1 MTGFELRT
9 TGVESDRSTN
19 WATTPAQVK
28 VMLIMALLL
37 ERKREEVQRANE
49 RTPSTRR
56 NEKLHLKIVWRK
68 FSWSQ
73 VNCLRLWELRFISC
87 LYILTTC
94 CNAMTKAQMAESLW
108 KQNVT
113 SLKWNVFNGP
123 YPASLLYIFGL
134 FPTNNTILITNQC
147 EKYPSSVRHQDSNP
161 WPLEYESS
169 PITTRPG
176 LH

>member
-28 VMLIMALLL
+28 VVLIMALLL

-123 YPASLLYIFGL
+123 
-134 FPTNNTILITNQC
+134 FP
-147 EKYPSSVRHQDSNP
+147 PSF
-161 WPLEYESS
+161 
-169 PITTRPG
+169 PINFMQFNRFKTAHISRIRSRVVWVEEIRPSTRPFHIK
-176 LH
+176 L